1 MNINWKFWRKN
12 TGDAPPATIVLGDD
26 HELLHRFKGVI
37 VAAFVLFLFFY
48 YVIGGFVFMHK
59 IDDNL
64 KFEAAAE
71 APQSKAVA
79 MLIALVDR
87 EVNANGWRANDPW
100 FYPGALLDNMPNYQM
115 GMIYAAKRFTDGLA
129 DYIGRTRSSTQVD
142 PALDKAR
149 GKLAFD
155 GRQYI
160 ISTQGFGFSA
170 ENQYNDA
177 LKQLRDYNQR
187 LLNSQAVFD
196 KRADNLVEALKIIV
210 SDLGSQCDVTEK
222 EIHEGAR
229 QFFDFKSDDVYY
241 QNKGR
246 LYAYFKILEALG
258 DDYKT
263 LLTSRGLD
271 PAWQGMI
278 TELKEAATMDP
289 YPLVVNFNPNG
300 WIQAN
305 SLANQGFYLQ
315 RSRDKLRE
323 VVNTLSN
330 S

>member
-1 MNINWKFWRKN
+1 MTFNWKFSGHAKP
-12 TGDAPPATIVLGDD
+12 DESIAATDRD
-26 HELLHRFKGVI
+26 PGVFHFLKRAI
-37 VAAFVLFLFFY
+37 LAGVVLFLFLY
-48 YVIGGFVFMHK
+48 YGLCGFFLMHK
-59 IDDNL
+59 IDDNI
-64 KFEAAAE
+64 KFEVVAE

-79 MLIALVDR
+79 MLIGLIDR
-87 EVNANGWRANDPW
+87 EVNVNGWRANDPW
-100 FYPGALLDNMPNYQM
+100 FYPGSVLDNMPNYQM
-115 GMIYAAKRFTDGLA
+115 GMIYATKRFTDGLA

-170 ENQYNDA
+170 ESQYNDA
-177 LKQLRDYNQR
+177 IVSLRDYNLR
-187 LLNSQAVFD
+187 LERGQAVFD
-196 KRADNLVEALKIIV
+196 KRSDNLVDALKIII
-210 SDLGSQCDVTEK
+210 SDLGSQCDVTERQ
-222 EIHEGAR
+222 INEGAYKA
-229 QFFDFKSDDVYY
+229 FDFKSDDVYY

-246 LYAYFKILEALG
+246 LYAYYKLFEALG
-258 DDYKT
+258 EDYKT
-263 LLTSRGLD
+263 LLETRGLTHT
-271 PAWQGMI
+271 WQNVI
-278 TELKEAATMDP
+278 VELREAAMMDP
-289 YPLVVNFNPNG
+289 YPLVVNFSTHG

-323 VVNTLSN
+323 VISTLSN